1 MHTME
6 VRGTYYIPPPP
17 SSFPS
22 ALVPRARTASNE
34 KWLQM
39 PARQGVTNDSMSSMK
54 AR

>member
-6 VRGTYYIPPPP
+6 VRGTYYIP
-17 SSFPS
+17 PS